1 MSSLYRYKIMAP
13 KPNPFSPEQENN
25 IVLQFGKLGSVVKVR
40 RWLRKE
46 YQVKCPRHLP
56 IAGNLQ
62 E

>member
-1 MSSLYRYKIMAP
+1 MAP
-13 KPNPFSPEQENN
+13 KPSPFSPEQENN
-25 IVLQFGKLGSVVKVR
+25 IILQFGKLGSVVKVR

>member
-1 MSSLYRYKIMAP
+1 MAP

-25 IVLQFGKLGSVVKVR
+25 IVLQFGKLGSVIKVR

-46 YQVKCPRHLP
+46 YQVKCPSHLP